1 MDDLNVAEYPHIYAF
16 RLSALSQVLH
26 VFLTLPRQRYTLQFR
41 KLTYLVEI
49 ATENYASTAA
59 AVNGGAHRIELCS
72 ALSEGGLTP
81 SPAYL
86 LKCREDFALP
96 IFPIIRPRGGDFLY
110 SQEEFE
116 IIKKDVIHCG
126 EIGFEGIVTG
136 FLNHDGSIDK
146 ERLLTIVELAFP
158 MQVTFH
164 RAFDRCASPFDALE
178 VIIDTGCKRILTSGQ
193 QQTAPEGAE
202 LIRKLVE
209 RAAGRIIIMPGSG
222 VRKEN
227 IAPLARQTGAL
238 EFHSSLRATE
248 RSNMQYIHPAFAND
262 ERDYSSNM
270 VKEEE
275 VKALVAVLKLR

>member
-1 MDDLNVAEYPHIYAF
+1 MN
-16 RLSALSQVLH
+16 
-26 VFLTLPRQRYTLQFR
+26 
-41 KLTYLVEI
+41 YLVEI

-59 AVNGGAHRIELCS
+59 AVKGGAHRIELCG

-81 SPAYL
+81 SHAYQ
-86 LKCREDFALP
+86 LKCREDFDLP

-110 SQEEFE
+110 SEEEFE
-116 IIKKDVIHCG
+116 IIKKDVIHCR

-136 FLNHDGSIDK
+136 FLNPDGTIDK
-146 ERLLTIVELAFP
+146 ERLLTVVELAFP

-193 QQTAPEGAE
+193 KQTAPEGAE
-202 LIRKLVE
+202 LITKLVE

-227 IAPLARQTGAL
+227 VASLARQTGAL
-238 EFHSSLRATE
+238 EFHSSLRSRQ

-262 ERDYSSNM
+262 ELDYSSNM
-270 VKEEE
+270 VLAEE
-275 VKALVAVLKLR
+275 VVALVTALK